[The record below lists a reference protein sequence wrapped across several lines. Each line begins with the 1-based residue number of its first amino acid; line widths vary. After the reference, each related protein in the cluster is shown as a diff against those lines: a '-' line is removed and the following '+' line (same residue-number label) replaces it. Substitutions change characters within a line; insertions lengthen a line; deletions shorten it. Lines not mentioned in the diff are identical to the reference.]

1 VKCFF
6 DTSVLVPVFVPGHE
20 HHERSITAFAA
31 ANRSSGSSAAHC
43 LAELYATLTGLPGRY
58 RASPEQAMQ
67 CLETVE
73 ERLTVVVLEVQ
84 EYRAAIREAAAAG
97 IIGGTTYDALVGACA
112 VKARADVLYT
122 WNIRDFRRLV
132 PAVAAIVSTP

>member
-1 VKCFF
+1 
-6 DTSVLVPVFVPGHE
+6 
-20 HHERSITAFAA
+20 
-31 ANRSSGSSAAHC
+31 
-43 LAELYATLTGLPGRY
+43 
-58 RASPEQAMQ
+58 MQ